1 MVYQFLAPI
10 SHRQLGKHA
19 RMPRKPSSDGR
30 RCLPLGRA
38 MAIAALLLAA
48 SCASPSAALVPS
60 NHRGMQFVDD
70 AGTSYVLNG
79 KAATFVFWQPWCAA
93 CREEAPAAVAASA
106 DLADS
111 MSFYGVVTGPDGA
124 VDEDLYRKSIEE
136 LGLSYPQIRDKDASL
151 AKRFQVTKTPTI
163 VVLDSSGQLRFK
175 GSHLPENLAAMK

>member
-1 MVYQFLAPI
+1 MI
-10 SHRQLGKHA
+10 G
-19 RMPRKPSSDGR
+19 
-30 RCLPLGRA
+30 
-38 MAIAALLLAA
+38 LLLAA
-48 SCASPSAALVPS
+48 SCATPDAAAAPS

-70 AGTSYVLNG
+70 AGQSHELNG

-111 MSFYGVVTGPDGA
+111 MAFYGVVSGPDGS
-124 VDEDLYRKSIEE
+124 VDEDLYEKSIEE
-136 LGLSYPQIRDKDASL
+136 LGLSYPQIRDKDVSL

-163 VVLDSSGQLRFK
+163 VVIDAAGQLRFK